1 MFLFLKRK
9 YIVSNMEHY
18 YSFAKREH
26 LFTKEEIGKMIG
38 NFLQQSLPAA
48 SIGVFFFSSQIEKI
62 LSVVVGEI
70 EVLQVGE
77 AA

>member
-1 MFLFLKRK
+1 
-9 YIVSNMEHY
+9 MEHY

-48 SIGVFFFSSQIEKI
+48 SIGVFFFTNRKNIVSSCWRNR
-62 LSVVVGEI
+62 SVASRRSRI
-70 EVLQVGE
+70 K
-77 AA
+77 